1 MVYRVESID
10 YRQKNFTVIL
20 DDKLVWD
27 WQQSGKIVDKLID
40 KIIEEEKLYSMAM
53 VILKDALGNE
63 IGISLVNA

>member
-1 MVYRVESID
+1 VESID